1 MNSREMN
8 EGLSISHS
16 IVRQDGSGLLLEMYA
31 LSIGPNDSMD
41 QKKKIKSNFFIVKV
55 VKFPFNS
62 SIQTR
67 TRIVREISNAN

>member
-1 MNSREMN
+1 MN
-8 EGLSISHS
+8 EGLSISRS
-16 IVRQDGSGLLLEMYA
+16 IVQQDDSGLLLEMYA
-31 LSIGPNDSMD
+31 LSIGPHDSMD
-41 QKKKIKSNFFIVKV
+41 QKKKIKSNFFVAKV

>member
-1 MNSREMN
+1 MN

-41 QKKKIKSNFFIVKV
+41 QKKKIK
-55 VKFPFNS
+55 
-62 SIQTR
+62 
-67 TRIVREISNAN
+67 